1 MSTGQRQ
8 SLLDQAGAVESA
20 AELIRLGARM
30 QVLENMTPMPRE
42 KLLRLYKEIRGEAP
56 PRGMLPFSTEWF
68 LEWQP
73 AMHSALYLT
82 HRNEVKRL
90 GARKI
95 GVSTTGSPFWHLATA
110 YKVYLESVKA
120 CSLEPVL
127 TLTRAWSL
135 ERFLGSRML
144 KEVGCR
150 KCGGIFLGHAHD
162 IERGFICGL
171 CKVPPRAGK
180 TAKAR
185 LEAEAAARTP
195 AHEGVVAFAAVIEPM
210 VDVKVVVAA
219 REAATTFKF

>member
-1 MSTGQRQ
+1 MSVSIRQ
-8 SLLDQAGAVESA
+8 TLLTQAKVLEAA

-42 KLLRLYKEIRGEAP
+42 KLLRLYKEIKGEAP

-82 HRNEVKRL
+82 HRNELRRL
-90 GARKI
+90 SGSVTAAGSGA
-95 GVSTTGSPFWHLATA
+95 GALWHMPISYKA
-110 YKVYLESVKA
+110 YLQSVEA
-120 CSLEPVL
+120 CGLEPVL

-135 ERFLGSRML
+135 ERFLSSKML
-144 KEVGCR
+144 KEVSCR
-150 KCGGIFLGHAHD
+150 RCSGIFLGHAHD

-180 TAKAR
+180 TAKAKAKAS
-185 LEAEAAARTP
+185 LDLSGLSSADP
-195 AHEGVVAFAAVIEPM
+195 S
-210 VDVKVVVAA
+210 
-219 REAATTFKF
+219 

>member
-1 MSTGQRQ
+1 MSVAPKQT
-8 SLLDQAGAVESA
+8 LLTQARVVEAA

-42 KLLRLYKEIRGEAP
+42 KLLRLYKEIKGEAP

-90 GARKI
+90 SGSV
-95 GVSTTGSPFWHLATA
+95 GVERAAATPLWHMPISYRA
-110 YKVYLESVKA
+110 YLDSVKA
-120 CSLEPVL
+120 CGLEPVL

-135 ERFLGSRML
+135 ERFLGSKML
-144 KEVGCR
+144 KEVACR
-150 KCGGIFLGHAHD
+150 RCSGVFLGHAHD
-162 IERGFICGL
+162 IERGFVCGL

-180 TAKAR
+180 TAKAKQD
-185 LEAEAAARTP
+185 LLDLAAQ
-195 AHEGVVAFAAVIEPM
+195 GS
-210 VDVKVVVAA
+210 
-219 REAATTFKF
+219 

>member
-1 MSTGQRQ
+1 MSAALRQ
-8 SLLDQAGAVESA
+8 SLLDQAKAVESA

-82 HRNEVKRL
+82 HRNEVRRL
-90 GARKI
+90 DARRR
-95 GVSTTGSPFWHLATA
+95 GVVTEGNPLWHMPTA

-120 CSLEPVL
+120 CGLEPVL

-150 KCGGIFLGHAHD
+150 KCGGLFLGHAHD

-180 TAKAR
+180 TAKAK
-185 LEAEAAARTP
+185 LEAAA
-195 AHEGVVAFAAVIEPM
+195 AVAAAAVA
-210 VDVKVVVAA
+210 VA
-219 REAATTFKF
+219 

>member
-1 MSTGQRQ
+1 MRVSPGIPQRQ
-8 SLLDQAGAVESA
+8 SLLSQAKAVEAA

-73 AMHSALYLT
+73 ALHSALYLA
-82 HRNEVKRL
+82 HRNEIRRL
-90 GARKI
+90 GRPEGKALHE
-95 GVSTTGSPFWHLATA
+95 SPFWHMSIA

-120 CSLEPVL
+120 CGLDPVL

-144 KEVGCR
+144 KEVGCK

-162 IERGFICGL
+162 IERNFICGL

-180 TAKAR
+180 TVKSKN
-185 LEAEAAARTP
+185 EAL
-195 AHEGVVAFAAVIEPM
+195 GLM
-210 VDVKVVVAA
+210 
-219 REAATTFKF
+219 

>member
-1 MSTGQRQ
+1 MIAASKQT
-8 SLLDQAGAVESA
+8 LLTQAKVVEAA

-42 KLLRLYKEIRGEAP
+42 KLLRLYKEIKGEAP

-82 HRNEVKRL
+82 HRNELRRL
-90 GARKI
+90 SGLAGA
-95 GVSTTGSPFWHLATA
+95 ATA
-110 YKVYLESVKA
+110 ATNPLWHMPITYKAYLESVKS
-120 CSLEPVL
+120 CGLEPVL

-144 KEVGCR
+144 KEVSCR
-150 KCGGIFLGHAHD
+150 RCGGVFLGHAHD
-162 IERGFICGL
+162 IERGFVCGL

-180 TAKAR
+180 TAKAKANQA
-185 LEAEAAARTP
+185 LL
-195 AHEGVVAFAAVIEPM
+195 
-210 VDVKVVVAA
+210 
-219 REAATTFKF
+219 AATTAANGLASE

>member
-1 MSTGQRQ
+1 MSTAPRQ
-8 SLLDQAGAVESA
+8 TLLEQAKVVEAA

-56 PRGMLPFSTEWF
+56 PRGMLPFSIEWF

-82 HRNEVKRL
+82 HRNEVRRL
-90 GARKI
+90 NGSTIHAAGAAS
-95 GVSTTGSPFWHLATA
+95 GNALWHMPIA
-110 YKVYLESVKA
+110 YRVYLESVKA
-120 CSLEPVL
+120 CGMEPVL

-135 ERFLGSRML
+135 ERFLSSRML
-144 KEVGCR
+144 KEVSCK
-150 KCGGIFLGHAHD
+150 KCCGVFLGHAHD

-180 TAKAR
+180 TAKAK
-185 LEAEAAARTP
+185 LGQAAALEI
-195 AHEGVVAFAAVIEPM
+195 AS
-210 VDVKVVVAA
+210 
-219 REAATTFKF
+219 